1 MFLKIKLLKKYERYA
16 LKKWNSEKKTIKIEN
31 DSITTFK
38 IDWNDI
44 VKCVFN
50 FQFEFNCREQIKF
63 NLGDWW
69 IMHLHHIGLPPAT
82 NCYPIVVVPGN
93 Y

>member
-1 MFLKIKLLKKYERYA
+1 LKIKLLKKYERYV
-16 LKKWNSEKKTIKIEN
+16 LKKWNSEKKTTKIEN
-31 DSITTFK
+31 NSIATFK

-44 VKCVFN
+44 VKYVFN
-50 FQFEFNCREQIKF
+50 FQFEINCREQIKLNF
-63 NLGDWW
+63 GDWW

-82 NCYPIVVVPGN
+82 NCYQIVVVPGN